1 VPLVRRGVGA
11 IVIVVLALL
20 AFAAA
25 PASASPNARF
35 GIQDDAWLLY
45 GPGSLDQR
53 LTTLQGLGVG
63 VVRVTLRWDKVAPTK
78 PASPRAPEAYDWG
91 LYGDVLD
98 ALHARGMTAL
108 VTLYGSPPWAN
119 GGQRENRLPT
129 SGFGDF
135 ATAAA
140 VRFPWVRLWTIWNEP
155 NTATFSVPVSPSLY
169 VRRLLNP
176 GYAALKAASS
186 RNLIAGGVTSPRK
199 TPTGLSPLAFMQGM
213 RAARAKLDAYAQN
226 PYPLSRN
233 ETPSSGA
240 CTTCSYFT
248 MATLPQLRAA
258 VTRYFGNKQLWLT
271 EYGYQT
277 SPPDPL
283 LGVSYAKQAQYLGEA
298 ASRVWRQ
305 AGVTMLIQFLVRDE
319 PNIGGWQSGL
329 YSASGAPKLAVKAF
343 ALPLAQIGRSGSRAT
358 VWGLVRP
365 GAGARPYVLQRK
377 LGARWVKIGATA
389 RTARSGA
396 FTRTLSLPAGS
407 EVRIFVPA
415 LGYASPGLTLR

>member
-1 VPLVRRGVGA
+1 
-11 IVIVVLALL
+11 
-20 AFAAA
+20 
-25 PASASPNARF
+25 
-35 GIQDDAWLLY
+35 
-45 GPGSLDQR
+45 
-53 LTTLQGLGVG
+53 
-63 VVRVTLRWDKVAPTK
+63 
-78 PASPRAPEAYDWG
+78 
-91 LYGDVLD
+91 
-98 ALHARGMTAL
+98 
-108 VTLYGSPPWAN
+108 
-119 GGQRENRLPT
+119 
-129 SGFGDF
+129 
-135 ATAAA
+135 
-140 VRFPWVRLWTIWNEP
+140 
-155 NTATFSVPVSPSLY
+155 
-169 VRRLLNP
+169 
-176 GYAALKAASS
+176 
-186 RNLIAGGVTSPRK
+186 
-199 TPTGLSPLAFMQGM
+199 
-213 RAARAKLDAYAQN
+213 
-226 PYPLSRN
+226 
-233 ETPSSGA
+233 
-240 CTTCSYFT
+240 
-248 MATLPQLRAA
+248 MATLSQLRAA

-358 VWGLVRP
+358 VWGQVRP

-377 LGARWVKIGATA
+377 LGARWVKVGATS
-389 RTARSGA
+389 RTARNGA